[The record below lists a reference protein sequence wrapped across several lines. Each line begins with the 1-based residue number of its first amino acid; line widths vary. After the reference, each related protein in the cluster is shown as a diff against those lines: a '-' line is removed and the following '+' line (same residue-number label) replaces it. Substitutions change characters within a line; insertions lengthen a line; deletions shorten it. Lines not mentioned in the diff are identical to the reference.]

1 MGNYRQ
7 ISLSRRIY
15 YHLII
20 RSQEMIEENNLEV
33 MAIDFIRRLF
43 FTLFFILN

>member
-1 MGNYRQ
+1 M
-7 ISLSRRIY
+7 Y
-15 YHLII
+15 YHLVI
-20 RSQEMIEENNLEV
+20 RIQKMIEENNLEV